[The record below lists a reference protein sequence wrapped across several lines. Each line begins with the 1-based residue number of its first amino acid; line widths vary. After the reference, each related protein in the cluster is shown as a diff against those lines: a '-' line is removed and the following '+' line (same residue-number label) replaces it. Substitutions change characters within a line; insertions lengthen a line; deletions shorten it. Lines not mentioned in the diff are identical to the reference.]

1 MVAECGIAMLNSPL
15 LKAVRSLHFQ
25 QDRRAELHAIAP
37 SEWPALLKLTDRSQI
52 TLPLGIRCRD
62 DLPDFVRTRIDRN
75 LAGNVLRRQRIVA
88 EYRLVADALRAR
100 SIDFIALKGLSQIA
114 PLYVS
119 DPCYRPQYDIDLYC
133 PAEFLTSARDAMVD
147 AGFAPI
153 KPDRKR
159 ADHLPAM
166 IRNRDW
172 KWRGDY
178 YAADLP
184 LTVEIHFRFWDR
196 HTERLPAPCVEHFWQ
211 RRSSQIVQGLDIP
224 ILSLQDGVSYT
235 ALHLVRHLLRGD
247 LRAYHVYELA
257 HFLHQTEHHHDLWSA
272 WRNDHPRTSFH
283 IEAVAFRLA
292 AEWFGCRMHPIVDE
306 TVRTLPPGVARW
318 FELFSH
324 SPLALGQPNKDELF
338 LHLSL
343 VDGTIDRCAIV
354 ARRLFPL
361 CAPRLVDPGPAGA
374 TKSLQVR
381 VCARLRQFKFTA
393 RRAIHHLRATVP
405 LIRSLFRWKMSTRKY
420 AVS

>member
-1 MVAECGIAMLNSPL
+1 MLMSPL
-15 LKAVRSLHFQ
+15 LRAVRSLHFQ
-25 QDRRAELHAIAP
+25 QDRRAELRGISP
-37 SEWPALLKLTDRSQI
+37 LEWPSLLKLTDRSQI

-62 DLPDFVRTRIDRN
+62 ALPDFVRSRIDRN
-75 LAGNVLRRQRIVA
+75 LAGNVLRHQRITA
-88 EYRLVADALRAR
+88 EYRLVADALRSR
-100 SIDFIALKGLSQIA
+100 SIDFIVLKGLSQVA

-119 DPCYRPQYDIDLYC
+119 DPLYRPQYDIDLYC
-133 PAEFLTSARDAMVD
+133 PPEFLTSARDAMVD
-147 AGFAPI
+147 AGFAAI

-178 YAADLP
+178 YDPDLP
-184 LTVEIHFRFWDR
+184 LTVEIHFRFWDE
-196 HTERLPAPCVEHFWQ
+196 HTERFLAPCVEHFWE
-211 RRSSQIVQGLDIP
+211 RRSSRIVQGLDIP
-224 ILSLQDGVSYT
+224 MLSLRDGVSYS

-257 HFLHQTEHHHDLWSA
+257 HFLHQTEHHHDLWST
-272 WRNDHPRTSFH
+272 WRDDRTGTSSP

-292 AEWFGCRMHPIVDE
+292 AEWFGCKMHPIVDE
-306 TVRTLPPGVARW
+306 AVRTLPPGVARW

-324 SPLALGQPNKDELF
+324 SPLALEKPNKDELL
-338 LHLSL
+338 LHLSM
-343 VDGTIDRCAIV
+343 VDGLSDRCAIV

-361 CAPRLVDPGPAGA
+361 RAPKLVDPTPADG
-374 TKSLQVR
+374 TKSLR
-381 VCARLRQFKFTA
+381 VSACAGFRQFKFTA
-393 RRAIHHLRATVP
+393 RRAMYHVRATLP

-420 AVS
+420 AIS